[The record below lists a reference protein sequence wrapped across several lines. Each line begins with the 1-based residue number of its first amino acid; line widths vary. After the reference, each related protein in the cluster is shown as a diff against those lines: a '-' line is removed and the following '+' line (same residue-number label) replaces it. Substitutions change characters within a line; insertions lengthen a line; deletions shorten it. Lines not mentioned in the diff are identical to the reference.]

1 MKRRG
6 AGVPPSRV
14 FRGGSRRCSVMVAVS
29 SLNKPN
35 GNSRS
40 SLQDGWSR
48 HAHQHPSLVC
58 RQAGGAIGTPVSRVC
73 FHGSASRGSIYL
85 FWFCNVHLSG
95 PPLLTPVKM
104 MRSALSLTRPEMLN
118 SKQRLQHAL
127 GVCGGG
133 RPSLSPNKLK
143 HSY

>member
-1 MKRRG
+1 MGTLGPVYRTGG
-6 AGVPPSRV
+6 ADTLTNIHHWFAIRP
-14 FRGGSRRCSVMVAVS
+14 
-29 SLNKPN
+29 
-35 GNSRS
+35 
-40 SLQDGWSR
+40 
-48 HAHQHPSLVC
+48 
-58 RQAGGAIGTPVSRVC
+58 GGAIGTPVSRVC